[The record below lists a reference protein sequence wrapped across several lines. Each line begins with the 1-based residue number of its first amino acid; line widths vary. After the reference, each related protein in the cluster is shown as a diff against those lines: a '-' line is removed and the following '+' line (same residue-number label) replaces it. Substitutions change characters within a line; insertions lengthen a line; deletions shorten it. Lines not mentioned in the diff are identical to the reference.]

1 MHTVVQVVYSA
12 SQIISNKKDAL
23 KMGGV
28 KLSIN
33 LYPFEL
39 LDAMVINNHTVWSV
53 FYG

>member
-1 MHTVVQVVYSA
+1 MGAYRGAGGVFRITDHQ
-12 SQIISNKKDAL
+12 QQKNAL
-23 KMGGV
+23 KMGV